1 MKRKDREITDRSKID
16 DILSQ
21 AKHLHLGMFD

>member
-1 MKRKDREITDRSKID
+1 MKRKDREITDRSKIE

-21 AKHLHLGMFD
+21 AKYLHLGMFD

>member
-1 MKRKDREITDRSKID
+1 MKRKDREITDRSKVD

-21 AKHLHLGMFD
+21 AKHFALRYV

>member
-1 MKRKDREITDRSKID
+1 MKRKDREITDRSKIE

-21 AKHLHLGMFD
+21 AKYLLVGMFD